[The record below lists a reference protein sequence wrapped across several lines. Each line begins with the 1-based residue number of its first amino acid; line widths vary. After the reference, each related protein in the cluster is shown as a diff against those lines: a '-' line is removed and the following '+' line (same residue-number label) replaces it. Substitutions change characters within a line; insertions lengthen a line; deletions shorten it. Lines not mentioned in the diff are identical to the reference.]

1 MTTTF
6 GMCGCLPAY
15 EKTDQAAQFCPAISY
30 LLEASPLEATLCSQ
44 QTVKAACANLC

>member
-30 LLEASPLEATLCSQ
+30 PLEATHCSQ